1 MFHQFL
7 IPPSRNTKKDS
18 KPDQNTKNIQ
28 KNQLPQLSK
37 YIENELMKRSVQKE
51 QEKRRSLQQQ
61 QSNQFDEDFK
71 NSLLLQKRVNKKEI
85 DLSVGQRNSIIL
97 DVTERKPH
105 NKLKQLQHPINQGI
119 TIENKLN
126 YIGDKEEPSNKLR
139 SISLNHRNPQFS
151 HSYLIEQEIPNE
163 VQKSMLQCNEIL
175 DFKIYID
182 SQNSHYQLQKKQ
194 GKQIPNYI
202 NFFEN
207 RVEQPFKY
215 GKNDLQKL
223 KKSKNIFKMW
233 GFILI
238 FIFRLIKKLRI
249 KQLKTIQN
257 LRELRARF
265 ESSNKEQIVDIKMK
279 WHEKLM
285 EKVLFTIKQSKFS
298 SNFKENQNPN
308 DQKFIQNR
316 KQWMINLTLLFF
328 QNLDHMTKA
337 AYLNQ
342 EILLQAQN
350 HILQINKKS
359 SLFVAKRTKTK
370 LNSKEQ
376 LLIIC
381 DYIFLSFI
389 IDEIIKSS
397 NQLQCINEHHL
408 AESKFQLV
416 SICSLIQI
424 LYMDYFKELQVF
436 QPKVLKI
443 IQKRLNINQTK
454 NQELK
459 IIEDENIDQNEIMI
473 LGLNNLDF
481 YENLIKV
488 NQKWYAEIQTL
499 FRNSVNNLASQNN
512 I

>member
-1 MFHQFL
+1 MFHQL
-7 IPPSRNTKKDS
+7 LLPPNRNTKKDS

-51 QEKRRSLQQQ
+51 QERRISLQQ
-61 QSNQFDEDFK
+61 QSNQIDEDFK
-71 NSLLLQKRVNKKEI
+71 NSLLLQRRVNKKEI

-105 NKLKQLQHPINQGI
+105 NKLKQLQHPISQCI

-126 YIGDKEEPSNKLR
+126 YNGDKEEPSNKLR
-139 SISLNHRNPQFS
+139 SISVNQRNPQYS
-151 HSYLIEQEIPNE
+151 HSYLMEQETPNE
-163 VQKSMLQCNEIL
+163 FQKNMFQCNQIL

-182 SQNSHYQLQKKQ
+182 SQHSHNQMEKKQ

-207 RVEQPFKY
+207 KVEQPYKY
-215 GKNDLQKL
+215 GKKDFQKY
-223 KKSKNIFKMW
+223 KKTKNILKLW
-233 GFILI
+233 GFIFI
-238 FIFRLIKKLRI
+238 FIFRLIKQLRI

-257 LRELRARF
+257 LRELRVRL
-265 ESSNKEQIVDIKMK
+265 ESSNQQQIVDIKMK
-279 WHEKLM
+279 WHDKLM
-285 EKVLFTIKQSKFS
+285 EKVLLTIKQNKFS

-308 DQKFIQNR
+308 DKKFIQNR

-328 QNLDHMTKA
+328 QNLDLMTKA
-337 AYLNQ
+337 ANLNQ

-350 HILQINKKS
+350 HILQINKKC
-359 SLFVAKRTKTK
+359 SLYVAKRIKTK
-370 LNSKEQ
+370 LNSKEK

-381 DYIFLSFI
+381 DYLFLSFI
-389 IDEIIKSS
+389 IDEIIKNS

-424 LYMDYFKELQVF
+424 LYMNYFKELQVF

-443 IQKRLNINQTK
+443 IQKRLNINKTK

-459 IIEDENIDQNEIMI
+459 IIEDENIDQNEIII

-481 YENLIKV
+481 YENLIKE
-488 NQKWYAEIQTL
+488 NQKWYDEIQTF
-499 FRNSVNNLASQNN
+499 FRNSINNLASQNN